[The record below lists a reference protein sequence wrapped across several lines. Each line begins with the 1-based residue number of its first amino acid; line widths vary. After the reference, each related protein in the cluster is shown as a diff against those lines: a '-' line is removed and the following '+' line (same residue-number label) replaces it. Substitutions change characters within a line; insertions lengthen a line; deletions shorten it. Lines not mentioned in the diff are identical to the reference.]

1 MSHPSMGGDPP
12 DDDDSEEYFD
22 DFEEYD
28 DDDDFEWLDG
38 VVPKPEELLSL
49 DSVTE
54 ELFGTLRG
62 WFDVP
67 SVVTLDLNAV
77 DSAVLELG
85 DPQMVAALAM
95 RKLQALNLLSRPG
108 VRTTTDVV
116 VAIVNDLE
124 RALVQAPNM
133 WLKRRAASTD
143 WDRALADMASG
154 ESEDLEEAPVEA
166 DEVDLAAALEVDDV
180 CPIAGHRR
188 ETHGHQRDPHPPTS
202 ATPPARHAPDH
213 RRDRLRAT

>member
-124 RALVQAPNM
+124 LFGRERQIGCRLSQLVEQHGG
-133 WLKRRAASTD
+133 LQV
-143 WDRALADMASG
+143 LARGDA
-154 ESEDLEEAPVEA
+154 
-166 DEVDLAAALEVDDV
+166 
-180 CPIAGHRR
+180 
-188 ETHGHQRDPHPPTS
+188 
-202 ATPPARHAPDH
+202 
-213 RRDRLRAT
+213 